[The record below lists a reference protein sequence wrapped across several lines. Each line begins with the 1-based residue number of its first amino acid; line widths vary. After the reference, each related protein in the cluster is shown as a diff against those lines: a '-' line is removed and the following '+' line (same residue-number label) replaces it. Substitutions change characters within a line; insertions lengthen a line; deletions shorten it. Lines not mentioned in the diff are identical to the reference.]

1 MIGGYMEYEFIRDP
15 DLDVVGKG
23 FQVEFS
29 HEHRI
34 VGRWLMEEFGTDLDQ
49 LQIVFDFMSEIE
61 SAKITEQ
68 FVLGK
73 EISLKLNRYEALIE
87 ANALHQEEHDLSI
100 YEDDALELD
109 ENGLSAGCGFED
121 FLDMLEAW
129 RDFVID
135 NNRKRRR

>member
-1 MIGGYMEYEFIRDP
+1 MEYEFIRDP

-34 VGRWLMEEFGTDLDQ
+34 VGRWLIEEFGTDLNE
-49 LQIVFDFMSEIE
+49 LKSVFNFMSAIE
-61 SAKITEQ
+61 AGKITEQ

-73 EISLKLNRYEALIE
+73 EISLKLNRFEALIE
-87 ANALHQEEHDLSI
+87 ANALHQKEHDLSV
-100 YEDDALELD
+100 YADDALELD
-109 ENGLSAGCGFED
+109 ENDLSAGCGFED
-121 FLDMLEAW
+121 FLDMIEAW

-135 NNRKRRR
+135 NNRKRSR

>member
-1 MIGGYMEYEFIRDP
+1 MEYEFIRDP

-29 HEHRI
+29 HEHHI
-34 VGRWLMEEFGTDLDQ
+34 VGRWLMEEFGTDLDA
-49 LQIVFDFMSEIE
+49 LQSVFDFMSEIQADKTRE
-61 SAKITEQ
+61 H

-73 EISLKLNRYEALIE
+73 EISLKLNRFEALIE
-87 ANALHQEEHDLSI
+87 ANSLHQEEHDLSA
-100 YEDDALELD
+100 YADDALELD
-109 ENGLSAGCGFED
+109 ENDLSAGCGFED

-129 RDFVID
+129 REFVID